1 MRSLFLNNLYI
12 FLIYIFLNEF
22 NYLLLNFINFIF
34 SFQDQKFLSAY
45 MIYLPHGV
53 RVIGYL
59 VGGIN
64 ILPGLFLAHLYSA
77 INFVNFASNDFLFI
91 FGLSIGATI
100 CVLLA
105 VLLLYRR
112 TQVKFFDLKL
122 KNILLIVILSSLI
135 NSYLSYFLRV
145 IFKFDFGFELET
157 FLSPEILKFLTG
169 DIIGALFLFFL
180 VTGLRKLKII

>member
-1 MRSLFLNNLYI
+1 MRALFLNNIYI

-64 ILPGLFLAHLYSA
+64 ILPGLFLAHLYAA

-91 FGLSIGATI
+91 FGVSIGATI

-157 FLSPEILKFLTG
+157 FLSSEILKFLTG